1 MATGFNFTNS
11 NIKTSFPKEL
21 KKNDL
26 NFYQYAIQEKT
37 YFVAAGCGPVVH
49 YEDTKFTRVD
59 KSFQHKSQFYAIP
72 FQYKNE
78 IYLWGGYGL
87 FSYKNILT
95 KFNFKTQEWGSMP
108 QNFEKEIPPA
118 QSSMIYAKTKD
129 KVYILGGRTQDYKN
143 VFKSKYLEDLV
154 WEFNLKTNT
163 WKKIRKHNL
172 QKFIKNKT
180 ATRKIIFQ
188 RKNKTVILN
197 DELTEIDIEKDRI
210 QMFHQKDYKQ
220 ILGAV
225 YHEST
230 DKISYVYKK
239 SNQQLVGVTE
249 DFEFFRGDLIG
260 EDSFYAP
267 RKIKYELWGGLLL
280 GILLLVWILYKR
292 KRNQHTLF
300 ENKIVYDKTTDTFSF
315 NRKELKN
322 LSEHKKRILKILMQN
337 QKAFLPLNALNIAIT
352 EDPKKESYDAIK
364 KRREVLLKELR
375 QEFSLLLVID
385 RDTVFETQK
394 NSSDRRIK
402 EIRLKIEIEI
412 R

>member
-1 MATGFNFTNS
+1 MNKIPLSVVMLFMSIQSIAQTNFKIENNFLLFEDAYTKEPVLIYNDSTLATGFNFTNA

-21 KKNDL
+21 KKNDF
-26 NFYQYAIQEKT
+26 NFYQFAIQEKT
-37 YFVAAGCGPVVH
+37 YLVAAGCGPVVH

-95 KFNFKTQEWGSMP
+95 KYNFKTQEWGSMP

-129 KVYILGGRTQDYKN
+129 KVYILGGRTYDYEN

-188 RKNKTVILN
+188 RK
-197 DELTEIDIEKDRI
+197 
-210 QMFHQKDYKQ
+210 KQ
-220 ILGAV
+220 
-225 YHEST
+225 
-230 DKISYVYKK
+230 
-239 SNQQLVGVTE
+239 
-249 DFEFFRGDLIG
+249 
-260 EDSFYAP
+260 
-267 RKIKYELWGGLLL
+267 
-280 GILLLVWILYKR
+280 
-292 KRNQHTLF
+292 
-300 ENKIVYDKTTDTFSF
+300 
-315 NRKELKN
+315 NRHLK
-322 LSEHKKRILKILMQN
+322 
-337 QKAFLPLNALNIAIT
+337 
-352 EDPKKESYDAIK
+352 
-364 KRREVLLKELR
+364 
-375 QEFSLLLVID
+375 
-385 RDTVFETQK
+385 
-394 NSSDRRIK
+394 
-402 EIRLKIEIEI
+402 
-412 R
+412 